1 MNTINYVINS
11 VFDLFFSPF
20 SSVDPIYGLCAV
32 SFLTTVI
39 MLPIFKY
46 TSDQEAIRRTK
57 GRIMGHLLEVRL
69 FKDDIR
75 TVLSAQKNMLKYNMI
90 YLKHMLKPLIFVMLP
105 VAVILIQTGLR
116 YEYRPL
122 VPGETAIVKVSLSN
136 PDKLAGNGGS
146 GVLVS
151 PEGLKIETPPLRVNG
166 GKEIYWRIR
175 AEKKGEYDLKF
186 RMLDKEINKR
196 VVVGEKLTRISSK
209 VLKGGL
215 LNSFIY
221 PGEPSLTGD
230 SGVEYFEVIYPH
242 GSVALFG
249 WKTHWLVLFFILSL
263 AFGFL
268 LLKPFRVSV

>member
-11 VFDLFFSPF
+11 IFDLFFSPF
-20 SSVDPIYGLCAV
+20 SSIDPIYGLCAV

-57 GRIMGHLLEVRL
+57 SRIMGHLLEVRL

-90 YLKHMLKPLIFVMLP
+90 YLKHMMKPLMFVMLP
-105 VAVILIQTGLR
+105 VVVIIIQTGLR

-122 VPGETAIVKVSLSN
+122 HPGETAIVKVKLDN
-136 PDKLAGNGGS
+136 PGNLAGGGS
-146 GVLVS
+146 GVLTA

-166 GKEIYWRIR
+166 GEEIYWRIR
-175 AEKKGEYDLKF
+175 AEKDGDYDLKF
-186 RMLDKEINKR
+186 RTIDKEVSKR
-196 VVVGEKLTRISSK
+196 VVVGEKLTRISPE

-215 LNSFIY
+215 VNSFLY
-221 PGEPSLTGD
+221 PGEPSLSGD
-230 SGVEYFEVIYPH
+230 SGMEYFEIAYPY
-242 GSVALFG
+242 GTVALFG
-249 WKTHWLVLFFILSL
+249 WKIHWLVLFFILSL
-263 AFGFL
+263 VFGFL